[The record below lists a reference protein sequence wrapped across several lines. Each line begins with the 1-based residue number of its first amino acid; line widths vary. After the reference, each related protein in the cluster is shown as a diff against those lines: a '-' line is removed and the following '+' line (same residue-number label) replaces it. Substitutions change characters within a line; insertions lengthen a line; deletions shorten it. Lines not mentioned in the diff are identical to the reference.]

1 MRRAG
6 VSNRCMPRTAPELL
20 ILAMDIGTSSTRSA
34 LFDQGGRRIAATSA
48 SEKYATRYTADG
60 GAELKPEMLRRA
72 ATSCLRR
79 TLAARARS
87 TSLCRVPIVAI
98 AGSGFWHSLLGL
110 DKRGRPLTPILTWAD
125 ARCADDARRLRERL
139 SEAKIH
145 ARTGCMLR
153 ASFWPAKL
161 VWLRRTRPRLFS
173 KVARWISPAEWI
185 FAEMFGATGC
195 SHSMASA
202 TGLYDLRMRTWDKEL
217 CRICR
222 VPVDLMSKISDRST
236 HRSIRSELRE
246 APVFT
251 VIGDGAASN
260 LGSGADGNNRVA
272 INIGTSAAVRM
283 IRPRGKGDVPFGLFR
298 YEVDDKCEV
307 IGGAISNAGNLRAW
321 FLREL
326 RVDNIDMSPAAAA
339 TDPLTVLPFWVS
351 ERAPTWPE
359 HLQGVIA
366 GLSQATRAPQIL
378 RAAITSTY
386 YRLADILDL
395 IETTSGR
402 ARQIIVSGGVAHS
415 PASLRLLAD
424 ALGRDL
430 TNCVELEASLRG
442 AALYGLEQI
451 GRTHPSTPK
460 GKMIRHNRA
469 RAAQHRL
476 RRERQN
482 ALEKL
487 LR

>member
-1 MRRAG
+1 
-6 VSNRCMPRTAPELL
+6 MPRTAAELL

-34 LFDQGGRRIAATSA
+34 LFDQSGRRIATTSA
-48 SEKYATRYTADG
+48 SEKYAARYTSAG
-60 GAELKPEMLRRA
+60 GAEIKPETLRRA
-72 ATSCLRR
+72 ATACLRQ
-79 TLAARARS
+79 TLAARLRS
-87 TSLCRVPIVAI
+87 TALRRVPIAAI
-98 AGSGFWHSLLGL
+98 TGSGFWHSLLGL
-110 DKRGRPLTPILTWAD
+110 DKQGRPLTPIFTWAD
-125 ARCADDARRLRERL
+125 ARCADDAIRLRERF

-145 ARTGCMLR
+145 AWTGCMLR

-173 KVARWISPAEWI
+173 RVARWISPPEWI

-202 TGLYDLRMRTWDKEL
+202 TGLYNLRTRTWDKEL
-217 CRICR
+217 CKVCR
-222 VPVDLMSKISDRST
+222 VPVDLLSEISDRST
-236 HRSIRSELRE
+236 HRSRIRSELCE
-246 APVFT
+246 AKVFN

-260 LGSGADGNNRVA
+260 MGSGADGNNRVA

-283 IRPRGKGDVPFGLFR
+283 IRPRGKSDIPFGLFR

-321 FLREL
+321 LLREL
-326 RVDNIDMSPAAAA
+326 RVDKIDMSLAAAA

-359 HLQGVIA
+359 HLQGVIV
-366 GLSQATRAPQIL
+366 GLSQTARAPQIL

-415 PASLRLLAD
+415 PGSLRLLAD

-430 TNCVELEASLRG
+430 TSCVELEASLRG

-451 GRTHPSTPK
+451 GRAHPSTPK

-476 RRERQN
+476 RRQRQN

-487 LR
+487 LS